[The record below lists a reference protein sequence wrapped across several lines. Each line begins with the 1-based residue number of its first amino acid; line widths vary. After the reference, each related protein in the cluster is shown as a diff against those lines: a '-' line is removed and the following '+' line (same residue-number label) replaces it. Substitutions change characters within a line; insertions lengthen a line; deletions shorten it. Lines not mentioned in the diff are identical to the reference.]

1 MSSLTEDS
9 SSELSEE
16 LMKNQSVV
24 HDDNFHNEDDV
35 EDWENWQ
42 PDPVDADPG
51 WQLITLWHYSQINT
65 NMQAS
70 FVTLQNNDLV

>member
-1 MSSLTEDS
+1 VSSLTEDG

-35 EDWENWQ
+35 EDWENWH

-51 WQLITLWHYSQINT
+51 LQLITSHCHLSSHFRQCSRP
-65 NMQAS
+65 
-70 FVTLQNNDLV
+70 